1 MVLVGGNCCS
11 SSVFDIL
18 FLWRHSSIELKNEL
32 IFNLQKL
39 KETFLQVQGE
49 ANCPALY
56 LS

>member
-18 FLWRHSSIELKNEL
+18 FLWRISSIELKNEL

>member
-1 MVLVGGNCCS
+1 MVLVGSDCWSN
-11 SSVFDIL
+11 SVFDIH
-18 FLWRHSSIELKNEL
+18 FLWRISSIELKNEL

-39 KETFLQVQGE
+39 KETFLQVRGE